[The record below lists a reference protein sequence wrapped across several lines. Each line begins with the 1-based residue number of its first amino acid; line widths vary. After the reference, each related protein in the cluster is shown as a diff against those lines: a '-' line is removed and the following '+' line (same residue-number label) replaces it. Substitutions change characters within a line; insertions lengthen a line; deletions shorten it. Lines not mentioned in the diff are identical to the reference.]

1 MKCPD
6 CGCQVIVKN
15 GRRKNDK
22 QNRNC
27 LSLNRQFV
35 ELSKNKMISE
45 KTEKKFV
52 KPC

>member
-22 QNRNC
+22 QNRKC
-27 LSLNRQFV
+27 LSRNRQFV
-35 ELSKNKMISE
+35 EASKKRRFLK
-45 KTEKKFV
+45 KTEKEFI